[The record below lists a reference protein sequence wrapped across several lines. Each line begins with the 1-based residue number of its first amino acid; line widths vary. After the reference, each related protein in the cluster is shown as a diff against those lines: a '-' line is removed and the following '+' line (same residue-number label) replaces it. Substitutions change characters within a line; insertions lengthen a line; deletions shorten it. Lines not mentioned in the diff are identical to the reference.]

1 MLDGD
6 TLTVIGTVHDCGKV
20 DAVVGHGG
28 SHFVFPSNCN
38 FCNFC
43 SIVGKCEE
51 DLVLVEV

>member
-20 DAVVGHGG
+20 DAVVGHGS

-51 DLVLVEV
+51 DRVLVEV